1 MNLYFIQFLTTQTI
15 ILFIFLIVSI
25 YYFAHI
31 LTFYYNSL
39 LSIMDD
45 LRLYAQIL
53 FFLKYVISY
62 IKGKFISYS
71 LLIY

>member
-1 MNLYFIQFLTTQTI
+1 
-15 ILFIFLIVSI
+15 
-25 YYFAHI
+25 
-31 LTFYYNSL
+31 
-39 LSIMDD
+39 MDD